1 MASEFKELNNQFIK
15 RPAVTLFKK
24 PLVTND
30 EMTNILEGLL
40 DIDAELEQKSVRE
53 YSCGNYKAV
62 YWNHLNKK
70 PIYDNYNSAV
80 VFYHSY
86 SPEDITPFLDPNIA
100 LNTAKEEF
108 TKAAAVWGEN
118 SYFPQLVYDNTLKR
132 ELSKQIPKAR
142 ELYRTYTL
150 WIIDPLFT
158 APDNDSEV
166 IKSKRAEEFWYPL
179 NENLFVSKTLRPFTD
194 KDEFEDTEEGKNI
207 LKEIKKRGITKDQ
220 IRKYIFQVK
229 EGVYYKTL
237 SLKDLRSALQ
247 QFRNN
252 EVAKKWF
259 SNSQLIE
266 NYGYFIFNKL
276 GESRIKTPIYKKDA
290 GGQYIPLFP
299 IRTYNPPVYMAG
311 VSTSKYTQYYMDIP
325 IDKFFQVDSFLTSKN
340 NYLKFGYTE
349 NPHLQ
354 NIIQP
359 WDSVFTVPSLSN
371 KLCQF
376 TYDPKKLVL
385 TVHQDSYTGSDK
397 FKGITI
403 EEVINAY
410 IHIANEINELLNK
423 VPKTTETSQLFSVLG
438 YDTPLRTAK
447 EAEAYFMNNITG
459 YVQQIVTSRVLL
471 NLLRVVSGATVKSST
486 RTSVSHSIK
495 EKDIPTIFDFKLKY
509 YSQIYN
515 TYIRPKYLKYA
526 TFIKEGLMKVYP
538 QNLMDLFEY
547 TLPYALE
554 KGTSNAY
561 KLSVINN
568 FESVVFNK
576 LNGFYITSTTEIP
589 ETLAPYSNTVIMDD
603 NVDPT
608 ADAMLSV
615 LNSMSASKDSNLAGI
630 NNITN
635 KDVSAIS
642 VSRQSRG
649 KSSTSVVLK
658 NLNNKYTI
666 SEGTFSGE
674 VILEPMDEILVY
686 FPTFDEKLVLAFKGL
701 IDSVQVI
708 NNKGYNS
715 IGIQASCP
723 IKRLELTRTNVKPS
737 LSAAE
742 NLNSEIHPFTVPKD
756 FFNNVSKWAPFM
768 FMQALTF
775 YSSQLKPSTIED
787 ATTKIY
793 KLDAIRLPEFKDTLL
808 KYLWYKKT
816 NAETSQD
823 KAAASLQELIDLYTS
838 SVVQASG
845 DTANKD
851 SETPGIKDPYSVVKG
866 SFKEG
871 NGNLKVYYNV
881 YAQRS
886 DSSNSYRDLE
896 AQILGTC
903 QPGWVLGQQDISIIF
918 SDYKTNYDILSET
931 AEKFNFY
938 LYSNRNGIIQYRSPQ
953 IDLFNLN
960 ITTDNGKTLFSPTR
974 MKNEKDRLYEM
985 RPDVL
990 NAQTTTS
997 LQAQCDD
1004 SKLITWLQISGENI
1018 WGGLNADAGNA
1029 VVVQDLPKSLKYGIK
1044 SQQTQLL
1051 SGVQR
1056 VEALTIYALSLMD
1069 RQNSLFRSAR
1079 VTGLASGDLDINTTV
1094 YSPVDNTVYLIDGIN
1109 LDYTPGQ
1116 TFTYSAS
1123 LKWGRKPLFKVPLK
1137 KVSTENQDWRTFKG
1151 NTILEALITDNT
1163 TIDLKAL
1170 SDQLLQ
1176 CAKNNEI
1183 TPAYYHQLKSYLDY
1197 MRDNPDDS
1205 RLLASFIFNG
1215 YVWDGVSSISFEDLI
1230 LSYSGEIDAE
1240 NNGLE
1245 LAFGLN
1251 GKQLSTE
1258 DREKLEKRA
1267 KDVKIEM
1274 KETFGTLIRNII
1286 INGGNKSNQ
1295 IKITSSKRDY

>member
-15 RPAVTLFKK
+15 RPAITLFKK

-40 DIDAELEQKSVRE
+40 DIDAELEQKSVKQF
-53 YSCGNYKAV
+53 SCGNYKAV
-62 YWNHLNKK
+62 YWNHLIKK
-70 PIYDNYNSAV
+70 PIYDYYNSAV
-80 VFYHSY
+80 VFYQTY
-86 SPEDITPFLDPNIA
+86 SSSMDIARFLDISKELAIIEKEADYYKQFIRRDSEPSDYIINKVTA
-100 LNTAKEEF
+100 LSSKR
-108 TKAAAVWGEN
+108 KDILKDR
-118 SYFPQLVYDNTLKR
+118 QKR
-132 ELSKQIPKAR
+132 EEAS
-142 ELYRTYTL
+142 RTYTL

-158 APDNDSEV
+158 APDNDSDV

-179 NENLFVSKTLRPFTD
+179 NENLFVSKTLQPFIG

-207 LKEIKKRGITKDQ
+207 LKEIKKRGIKKDQ

-247 QFRNN
+247 QFGNS

-266 NYGYFIFNKL
+266 NYELFISNNL
-276 GESRIKTPIYKKDA
+276 GKSRLNTPINKKEA
-290 GGQYIPLFP
+290 GGQYTSIFP
-299 IRTYNPPVYMAG
+299 IRRER
-311 VSTSKYTQYYMDIP
+311 VSIFGGRIGSLTDNTAFRCYMDIP
-325 IDKFFQVDSFLTSKN
+325 IGEFFQVDLFLTTKN
-340 NYLKFGYTE
+340 NFLNFGYKE

-359 WDSVFTVPSLSN
+359 WDSTFMIPSSTN
-371 KLCQF
+371 KECQF
-376 TYDPKKLVL
+376 IYDPSKLVL
-385 TVHQDSYTGSDK
+385 TVYQYADFPGDE

-403 EEVINAY
+403 EEVIKAY
-410 IHIANEINELLNK
+410 VHIANEINEILNK
-423 VPKTTETSQLFSVLG
+423 IPNTSENSNLLAVLD
-438 YDTPLRTAK
+438 YDTPLRTSK
-447 EAEAYFMNNITG
+447 EAEAYFMNNATI
-459 YVQQIVTSRVLL
+459 YSQNIVASKVLL
-471 NLLRVVSGATVKSST
+471 NLLKAVTWATVKSST

-515 TYIRPKYLKYA
+515 TYIKPKYLKYEK
-526 TFIKEGLMKVYP
+526 FIKSGLMKIYP
-538 QNLMDLFEY
+538 QNLIDSMDVM
-547 TLPYALE
+547 LPYALNKE
-554 KGTSNAY
+554 SSNKY
-561 KLSVINN
+561 KLDVIND
-568 FESVVFNK
+568 FELTVFNK

-589 ETLAPYSNTVIMDD
+589 ETIAPYSNTVIMDD

-615 LNSMSASKDSNLAGI
+615 LNSMSASEDSNLASI

-737 LSAAE
+737 LSVAE

-793 KLDAIRLPEFKDTLL
+793 DLDAIRLPDFKDTLL
-808 KYLWYKKT
+808 QYLWYKKT
-816 NAETSQD
+816 NAETSQG

-871 NGNLKVYYNV
+871 NGNSKIYYNV

-886 DSSNSYRDLE
+886 DSSNPYRDLE

-960 ITTDNGKTLFSPTR
+960 ITTDNGKTLFSSTR

-985 RPDVL
+985 RPDIL

-1069 RQNSLFRSAR
+1069 RQNSLFRSAK

-1137 KVSTENQDWRTFKG
+1137 KSDIKYDEDIDSG
-1151 NTILEALITDNT
+1151 
-1163 TIDLKAL
+1163 IDLKKLA
-1170 SDQLLQ
+1170 QNLLQ

-1197 MRDNPDDS
+1197 MKKNPDDF

-1251 GKQLSTE
+1251 GKQLSKE